1 MKEQK
6 SIFISIVGR
15 PNVGKSSLMN
25 YMCGKKISIVTD
37 KPQTTRTRIMGV
49 LTKDET
55 QLVFL
60 DTPGLHKP
68 KTGLGEHMVKA
79 ISEGMSG
86 VDCCI
91 LVAYAG
97 SGVSPAELEIIERLK
112 ERHIK
117 AYLALNKIDLIENK
131 EELLGRIAEYSALFE
146 FEAVI
151 PISALTGDGV
161 DTLLDYMLK
170 EAKSGPHYFADDALT
185 DQPERVMA
193 AEIVREKM
201 LLLLDK
207 EIPHGIAVCTE
218 RFSERESGDIIDIEA
233 NIYCEK
239 ESHKRII
246 IGKGGSMLK
255 RIGTLARSDMEDFF
269 GCRINLQLWVKVKE
283 NWRNREG
290 LIRSF
295 GFE

>member
-79 ISEGMSG
+79 ISEGMLG

-170 EAKSGPHYFADDALT
+170 EAKPGPHYFADDALT

>member
-25 YMCGKKISIVTD
+25 YMCGKKVSIVTD

-68 KTGLGEHMVKA
+68 RTSLGEHMVKA
-79 ISEGMSG
+79 VSEGMSG

-97 SGVSPAELEIIERLK
+97 SGVSPTELEIIERLK
-112 ERHIK
+112 RLHIR
-117 AYLALNKIDLIENK
+117 AYLALNKIDLIEDK
-131 EELLGRIAEYSALFE
+131 EELLGRIAEYSAHFE
-146 FEAVI
+146 FEEVF

-161 DTLLDYMLK
+161 DTLLDYTLK
-170 EAKSGPHYFADDALT
+170 EAKPGPHYFADDVLT

-218 RFSERESGDIIDIEA
+218 RFSERESGNIIDIEA

-255 RIGTLARSDMEDFF
+255 RIGTLARGDMEDFF
-269 GCRINLQLWVKVKE
+269 GCRVNLQLWVKVKE
-283 NWRNREG
+283 NWRNREA

>member
-1 MKEQK
+1 
-6 SIFISIVGR
+6 
-15 PNVGKSSLMN
+15 
-25 YMCGKKISIVTD
+25 
-37 KPQTTRTRIMGV
+37 
-49 LTKDET
+49 
-55 QLVFL
+55 
-60 DTPGLHKP
+60 
-68 KTGLGEHMVKA
+68 
-79 ISEGMSG
+79 
-86 VDCCI
+86 
-91 LVAYAG
+91 
-97 SGVSPAELEIIERLK
+97 
-112 ERHIK
+112 
-117 AYLALNKIDLIENK
+117 
-131 EELLGRIAEYSALFE
+131 
-146 FEAVI
+146 
-151 PISALTGDGV
+151 
-161 DTLLDYMLK
+161 
-170 EAKSGPHYFADDALT
+170 
-185 DQPERVMA
+185 MA

>member
-25 YMCGKKISIVTD
+25 YMCRKKISIVTD

-170 EAKSGPHYFADDALT
+170 EAKPGPHYFADDALT

>member
-1 MKEQK
+1 MKEPK

-15 PNVGKSSLMN
+15 PNLGKSSLMN

-49 LTKDET
+49 LTKGET

-68 KTGLGEHMVKA
+68 RTNLGEHMVKA
-79 ISEGMSG
+79 VSEGMSG

-131 EELLGRIAEYSALFE
+131 EELLGRIAEYSTLFN
-146 FEAVI
+146 FEAVL

-161 DTLLDYMLK
+161 DILLNYMLK
-170 EAKSGPHYFADDALT
+170 EAKPGPHYFPDDALT

-193 AEIVREKM
+193 AEIIREKM

-218 RFSERESGDIIDIEA
+218 RFSERESGNIIDIEA

-255 RIGTLARSDMEDFF
+255 RIGTMARGDMEGFF

>member
-1 MKEQK
+1 M
-6 SIFISIVGR
+6 
-15 PNVGKSSLMN
+15 
-25 YMCGKKISIVTD
+25 
-37 KPQTTRTRIMGV
+37 
-49 LTKDET
+49 
-55 QLVFL
+55 FL

-68 KTGLGEHMVKA
+68 KTSLGEHMIKA
-79 ISEGMSG
+79 VNEGLSE

-112 ERHIK
+112 EKHIK
-117 AYLALNKIDLIENK
+117 AYLALNKIDLIEDK
-131 EELLGRIAEYSALFE
+131 QALLGRIAEYSTLFE
-146 FEAVI
+146 FEAI
-151 PISALTGDGV
+151 LPISALTGDGV
-161 DTLLDYMLK
+161 DILLDYMLK
-170 EAKSGPHYFADDALT
+170 EAEPSPHYFSDDALT

-218 RFSERESGDIIDIEA
+218 GFSERESGDIIDIEA

-255 RIGTLARSDMEDFF
+255 RIGTLARGDIESFF
-269 GCRINLQLWVKVKE
+269 GCRVNLQLWVKVKE

>member
-1 MKEQK
+1 MKEPK

-49 LTKDET
+49 LTKGET

-68 KTGLGEHMVKA
+68 RTNLGEHMVKA
-79 ISEGMSG
+79 VSEGMSG

-131 EELLGRIAEYSALFE
+131 EELLGRIAEYSTLFN
-146 FEAVI
+146 FEAVL

-161 DTLLDYMLK
+161 DILLNYMLK
-170 EAKSGPHYFADDALT
+170 EAKPGPHYFPDDALT

-193 AEIVREKM
+193 AEIIREKM

-218 RFSERESGDIIDIEA
+218 RFSERESGNIIDIEA

-255 RIGTLARSDMEDFF
+255 RIGTMARGDMEGFF

>member
-1 MKEQK
+1 MKQQK
-6 SIFISIVGR
+6 SAFISIVGR

-25 YMCGKKISIVTD
+25 YMCGKKVSIVTD

-49 LTKDET
+49 LTKGET

-68 KTGLGEHMVKA
+68 KTSLGEHMIKA
-79 ISEGMSG
+79 VGEGLSD

-97 SGVSPAELEIIERLK
+97 SAVSPAELEIIERLK
-112 ERHIK
+112 KSRIK
-117 AYLALNKIDLIENK
+117 AYLVLNKIDLIEDK
-131 EELLGRIAEYSALFE
+131 EKLLGRIAEYSALFN
-146 FEAVI
+146 FEAI
-151 PISALTGDGV
+151 LPISALTGDGV
-161 DTLLDYMLK
+161 DILLEYMLK
-170 EAKSGPHYFADDALT
+170 EAGNGPHYFSDDALT

-233 NIYCEK
+233 DIYCEK

-246 IGKGGSMLK
+246 IGRGGGMLK
-255 RIGTLARSDMEDFF
+255 RIGTLARGDMENFF
-269 GCRINLQLWVKVKE
+269 GCRVNLQLWVKVKE

-290 LIRSF
+290 LIKSF

>member
-170 EAKSGPHYFADDALT
+170 EAKPGPHYFADDALT

>member
-79 ISEGMSG
+79 ISEGMLG

-170 EAKSGPHYFADDALT
+170 EAKPGPQYFADDALT

>member
-37 KPQTTRTRIMGV
+37 KPQTTRTRIIGV

>member
-1 MKEQK
+1 MKQQK
-6 SIFISIVGR
+6 SAFISIVGR
-15 PNVGKSSLMN
+15 PNVGKSSLMI
-25 YMCGKKISIVTD
+25 YMCGKKVSIVTD

-49 LTKDET
+49 LTKGET

-68 KTGLGEHMVKA
+68 KTSLGEHMIKA
-79 ISEGMSG
+79 VNEGLSE

-112 ERHIK
+112 EKHIK
-117 AYLALNKIDLIENK
+117 AYLALNKIDLIEDK
-131 EELLGRIAEYSALFE
+131 QALLGRIAEYSTLFE
-146 FEAVI
+146 FEAI
-151 PISALTGDGV
+151 LPISALTGDGV
-161 DTLLDYMLK
+161 DILLDYMLK
-170 EAKSGPHYFADDALT
+170 EAEPSPHYFPDDALT

-218 RFSERESGDIIDIEA
+218 GFSERESGDIIDIEA

-255 RIGTLARSDMEDFF
+255 RIGTLARGDIESFF
-269 GCRINLQLWVKVKE
+269 GCRVNLQLWVKVKE

>member
-86 VDCCI
+86 VDCC
-91 LVAYAG
+91 
-97 SGVSPAELEIIERLK
+97 
-112 ERHIK
+112 
-117 AYLALNKIDLIENK
+117 
-131 EELLGRIAEYSALFE
+131 
-146 FEAVI
+146 AV
-151 PISALTGDGV
+151 L
-161 DTLLDYMLK
+161 
-170 EAKSGPHYFADDALT
+170 
-185 DQPERVMA
+185 
-193 AEIVREKM
+193 
-201 LLLLDK
+201 
-207 EIPHGIAVCTE
+207 
-218 RFSERESGDIIDIEA
+218 
-233 NIYCEK
+233 
-239 ESHKRII
+239 
-246 IGKGGSMLK
+246 
-255 RIGTLARSDMEDFF
+255 
-269 GCRINLQLWVKVKE
+269 
-283 NWRNREG
+283 
-290 LIRSF
+290 
-295 GFE
+295 

>member
-170 EAKSGPHYFADDALT
+170 EAKPGPHYFADDALT

-246 IGKGGSMLK
+246 IGNGGSMLK

>member
-6 SIFISIVGR
+6 SAFISIVGR

-25 YMCGKKISIVTD
+25 YLCGHKISIVTD

-68 KTGLGEHMVKA
+68 RNNLGEHMVK
-79 ISEGMSG
+79 SVEEGLSG
-86 VDCCI
+86 IDCCI

-97 SGVSPAELEIIERLK
+97 SGISPAEKEIAERLK
-112 ERHIK
+112 RANIK
-117 AYLALNKIDLIENK
+117 TYLALNKIDLLPQK
-131 EELLGRIAEYSALFE
+131 EELLGRIAEYSGLYD
-146 FEAVI
+146 FEAI
-151 PISALTGDGV
+151 LPISALTGDGV
-161 DTLLDYMLK
+161 DTLLDYMLA
-170 EAKSGPHYFADDALT
+170 EAVPGPHYFADDALT
-185 DQPERVMA
+185 DQPERVLA

-218 RFSERESGDIIDIEA
+218 RFSERSEGNIIDIEE

-255 RIGTLARSDMEDFF
+255 RIGTLARNDMERFF
-269 GCRINLQLWVKVKE
+269 DCRINLQLWVKVKE

-295 GFE
+295 GFD